1 MKKKGISKSWV
12 DEEFWFE
19 SLEVRVSWGWWVAIK
34 GKTGVV
40 WEMTKREI
48 NVWKRGAQRLGKDV
62 FLAIGSQLCMW
73 VIAKDWS
80 DSFSVAAKRN
90 DMEVAIAID
99 NARMELI

>member
-1 MKKKGISKSWV
+1 MRSFDLNRWKCEFGGA
-12 DEEFWFE
+12 DELL
-19 SLEVRVSWGWWVAIK
+19 SK
-34 GKTGVV
+34 GKGVV

-99 NARMELI
+99 SARMEMI